1 VVGLRDAVGEKGD
14 PGGIAGDLPK
24 MLDDR
29 RRLLIDRVAQ
39 FGLSFPAPAIA
50 QNIREL
56 KMVTAWP
63 KNSPGL
69 QTSAERLAQLI
80 TVMSQ
85 ANGKSLLLSPASP
98 YRPNDFSSTYSTMI
112 ARARGGSFTSAKRLL
127 QQNRHGRQ
135 VLTRAANVG

>member
-1 VVGLRDAVGEKGD
+1 MVGLRDAVGEKGD

-29 RRLLIDRVAQ
+29 RRLLIDRGAQ

-98 YRPNDFSSTYSTMI
+98 IQTERFFLDVFHND
-112 ARARGGSFTSAKRLL
+112 RACAWRTRRRRDTSW
-127 QQNRHGRQ
+127 
-135 VLTRAANVG
+135 